1 MLCKA
6 DGGPGGRRAPP
17 KTRTGPPARLYLVTP
32 REFKPEPF
40 AALAGRALAAHGVA
54 CLRLDLGA
62 APEQQWRV
70 AANHLLPVAHGHD
83 VALVIAEHHRMVVP
97 LGLDGVHLGA
107 SRVPVREVRKALG
120 PDRIVGAHAGV
131 SRHIAMTLADAGADY
146 VALGPVGET
155 GGLGDG
161 SQAEDALFQW
171 WAEVIETPVVAEGGV
186 NPSDAARL
194 APYADFVVPDP
205 GVWTAPEGI
214 EAALAP
220 YAAALAE

>member
-1 MLCKA
+1 MTA
-6 DGGPGGRRAPP
+6 
-17 KTRTGPPARLYLVTP
+17 PPARLYLVTP
-32 REFKPEPF
+32 REFEPEPF
-40 AALAGRALAAHGVA
+40 AALVDRALAAHGVA

-62 APEQQWRV
+62 APEEQWRAAV
-70 AANHLLPVAHGHD
+70 AHLLPVAQAHE
-83 VALVIAEHHRMVVP
+83 VALVIAEHHRLVAP

-120 PDRIVGAHAGV
+120 PDRIVGAMAGV
-131 SRHIAMTLADAGADY
+131 SRHVGMTLANAGADY

-155 GGLGDG
+155 GALGDG
-161 SQAEDALFQW
+161 SRAGDELFQW
-171 WAEVIETPVVAEGGV
+171 WAEVIETPLVAEGGV
-186 NPSDAARL
+186 TPADAARL

-205 GVWTAPEGI
+205 GVWSAPEGI